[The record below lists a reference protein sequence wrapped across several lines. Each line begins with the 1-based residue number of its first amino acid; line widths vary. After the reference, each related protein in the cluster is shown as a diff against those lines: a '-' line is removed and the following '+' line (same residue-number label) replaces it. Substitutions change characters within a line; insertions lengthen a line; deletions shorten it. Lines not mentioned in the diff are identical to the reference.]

1 MDDTISLILHGC
13 KLAKDLELN
22 LANSASQPETLSRL
36 CEEIIRVF
44 ANAKESLHAHQL
56 GTTFYPHPMLFREP
70 QDLQQQQNIDPI
82 LQEWLGTSCTSA
94 METLFHQ
101 TQGVMAE
108 SALGLIESKIGGGIQ
123 MGSGGLAIESGSRS
137 DVQAVDAS
145 DSGRG
150 SSSSSK
156 RPRIRNDDAEK
167 RTVRVP
173 AQQFGNTEIPPED
186 GFSWRKYGQ
195 KEILGSK
202 YPRAYYRCTN
212 QNLYHCPAKKQVQ
225 RLDDDPY
232 RFEVVYRGEH
242 TCHLSATAPSAP
254 PPAPGITQEMAQTMI
269 GQPQPSAATS
279 LGRWVE
285 FRLGPGGGAGS
296 SSSSSMAAGSSGGA
310 AGPSTAGRYGKEADY
325 PITDMADAMFNSGS
339 SSTNSMELI
348 FPSISEE
355 KRDQPS
361 DKNNSQA

>member
-1 MDDTISLILHGC
+1 MDGTISLILHGC

-22 LANSASQPETLSRL
+22 LANSATQPETLSRS

-44 ANAKESLHAHQL
+44 ANAKERLHVHQL

-94 METLFHQ
+94 ETLFHQ

-202 YPRAYYRCTN
+202 FPRAYYRCTN

-242 TCHLSATAPSAP
+242 TCHLSATAPAAP

-285 FRLGPGGGAGS
+285 FCLGPGGGAGG
-296 SSSSSMAAGSSGGA
+296 SSSSMAAGSSGGA

-355 KRDQPS
+355 KRDRPS
-361 DKNNSQA
+361 DKNN